1 MVGAMLETT
10 AFFEKQIERCSLLV
24 EQASSLSEQEFWV
37 RSARR
42 EAILE
47 VKSGKRPMAKPSH
60 LSGQIPSRL
69 AGTDDE
75 LPADELPAHL

>member
-1 MVGAMLETT
+1 MVGAVHE
-10 AFFEKQIERCSLLV
+10 ASFFQKQIERCSLLA
-24 EQASSLSEQEFWV
+24 EQASSQSEQEFWV

-47 VKSGKRPMAKPSH
+47 VKSGKRPVAKPSH